1 MLDYLIR
8 RVTGTIPVLLA
19 VSAFVFLFVHLLPGD
34 PARLV
39 AGPDATQQDIAA
51 VRADM
56 GLDRP
61 LIAQYAR
68 YLGQTAQFNLGRSI
82 KTHQTVAELIG
93 ERFMPT
99 LLLTVFAMLWSVI
112 VGIGIG
118 VLSGVKRGRWP
129 DQVSMVF
136 AISGVSFP
144 GFWLGLLLIDLFS
157 VRLGWLPTGGYGTW
171 QNFVLPA
178 FTLGTAVAAVMAR
191 FTRSAFVEITA
202 EDYVRTARAK
212 GVPERGVVWKHTL
225 RNALIPVIT
234 LTGLQFGFLLGR
246 RDRGGDGVR
255 LAGPRAPAGRQCRL
269 SRLPGDPGGDPAVL
283 LRVRADQPDRR
294 SALRR
299 GEPGDP
305 PAMSDIALAAPSLRS
320 PSAEFWRRFRRK
332 RVAVVSGCVILAL
345 ILSAVA
351 APWIAPY
358 GPATP
363 DYDNVL
369 AGPSWQHLCGTDTF
383 GRDILSRILW
393 GGRISLTVGF
403 VSVALG
409 GMVGVALGL
418 ISGFF
423 GGVWDSLIMRLMDVL
438 LAFPGILLAIGVV
451 ALLGPGIDNVI
462 YAIAVFSLPVFAR
475 LVRGSTLALK
485 HTLYVQ
491 AARSIGVRAPL
502 LMLRHIL
509 PGTLPSVI
517 VYCSLR
523 VGTSILT
530 AAALSFIGLGA
541 PPPSPEWGAM
551 LAEGRSYLGVA
562 DQITLFPGLAIFVT
576 VLAFNL
582 LGDGLR
588 DALDQ
593 KLR

>member
-1 MLDYLIR
+1 
-8 RVTGTIPVLLA
+8 
-19 VSAFVFLFVHLLPGD
+19 
-34 PARLV
+34 
-39 AGPDATQQDIAA
+39 
-51 VRADM
+51 
-56 GLDRP
+56 
-61 LIAQYAR
+61 
-68 YLGQTAQFNLGRSI
+68 
-82 KTHQTVAELIG
+82 
-93 ERFMPT
+93 
-99 LLLTVFAMLWSVI
+99 
-112 VGIGIG
+112 
-118 VLSGVKRGRWP
+118 
-129 DQVSMVF
+129 
-136 AISGVSFP
+136 
-144 GFWLGLLLIDLFS
+144 
-157 VRLGWLPTGGYGTW
+157 
-171 QNFVLPA
+171 
-178 FTLGTAVAAVMAR
+178 
-191 FTRSAFVEITA
+191 
-202 EDYVRTARAK
+202 
-212 GVPERGVVWKHTL
+212 
-225 RNALIPVIT
+225 
-234 LTGLQFGFLLGR
+234 
-246 RDRGGDGVR
+246 
-255 LAGPRAPAGRQCRL
+255 
-269 SRLPGDPGGDPAVL
+269 
-283 LRVRADQPDRR
+283 
-294 SALRR
+294 
-299 GEPGDP
+299 
-305 PAMSDIALAAPSLRS
+305 MSDIALTAAALRS

-332 RVAVVSGCVILAL
+332 RVALVSGCVILLL
-345 ILSAVA
+345 ILASIG

-369 AGPSWQHLCGTDTF
+369 AGPSWQHICGTDTF
-383 GRDILSRILW
+383 GRDIWSRILW

-409 GMVGVALGL
+409 GVVGVTLGL

-423 GGVWDSLIMRLMDVL
+423 GGFVDALIMRVMDVL

-462 YAIAVFSLPVFAR
+462 YAIAVFSVPVFAR

-485 HTLYVQ
+485 QTLYVQ
-491 AARSIGVRAPL
+491 ASRSIGVRAPL
-502 LMLRHIL
+502 LILRHVL

-551 LAEGRSYLGVA
+551 LAEGRGYLGVA
-562 DQITLFPGLAIFVT
+562 DQITLFPGLAIFIT